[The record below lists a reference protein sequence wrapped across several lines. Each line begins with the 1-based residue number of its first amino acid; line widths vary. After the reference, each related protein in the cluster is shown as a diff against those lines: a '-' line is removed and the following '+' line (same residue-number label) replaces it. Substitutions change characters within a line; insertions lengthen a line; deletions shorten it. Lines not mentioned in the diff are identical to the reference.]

1 MTRDKEN
8 NYNPRKG
15 KPSDTAQETRTGLRP
30 DMPADELEQEL
41 NMTDKYTDDDK
52 SIAGNIH
59 ELHHNRNLNKG
70 EDNKLRQ
77 DSENKYK

>member
-1 MTRDKEN
+1 MTKDKNN

-15 KPSDTAQETRTGLRP
+15 KPSDTAQETRTGLKQ
-30 DMPADELEQEL
+30 DMPANELGQEL
-41 NMTDKYTDDDK
+41 KMTDKYTDGDK
-52 SIAGNIH
+52 TIAANIH

-70 EDNKLRQ
+70 EDYKLRQ